1 MENVQNVQESI
12 RAWSEANAQQINF
25 RQRLAFF
32 LRITGQTYPQEE
44 RIVDILPINKMEE
57 RLDLA
62 RKYYRLQQLGSDIP
76 WQLATSHYVG
86 FFILPLQTLRDRTGS
101 LVAAYDLEHK
111 LDDLLTITRQCK
123 Y

>member
-12 RAWSEANAQQINF
+12 RAWSEANAQQPNF

-32 LRITGQTYPQEE
+32 LRMTGQTYPQEE
-44 RIVDILPINKMEE
+44 RIVNILPINEMEE

-62 RKYYRLQQLGSDIP
+62 RKFYRLRRP
-76 WQLATSHYVG
+76 WQLTPSYYVG
-86 FFILPLQTLRDRTGS
+86 FFILPLQTLRDGTLS
-101 LVAAYDLEHK
+101 QLEASDLARK
-111 LDDLLTITRQCK
+111 LNDLLNITRQCK